1 MKKKIRAAGFLS
13 AAILASWAMA
23 AQDRPL
29 AELYK
34 TGRLKLVEEVR
45 ISDKA
50 FPSDIFF
57 QNPRGIA
64 VDAAGRVYVADSDAN
79 HLKVFGPDGKFLRTI
94 GRKGQGP
101 GEFLGPEFVEV
112 GGGRIYIWE
121 SMSRRISIL
130 DAEGKF
136 IASIPFYPGVFG
148 ILIRMR
154 ALPDGR
160 LVAYYERGFAPG
172 SQIGVPDT
180 QDRVVELLSAEAKP
194 LRTLY
199 EKKVRA
205 SRLALNKETNSYV
218 RVPFPYHPGVA
229 MEVTP
234 AGIIAVGGND
244 NYGFELLGPD
254 KGRLASV
261 VRSFAALKLSEKD
274 KQAHFGRFR
283 MTVFK
288 DNIKTIL
295 PKPPPVIV
303 KFTEFPDT
311 LPPYRDFVADGE
323 GNLWVHIYVESRA
336 ANVFDVFSQKGEF
349 LGRITVDGAP
359 IDESFASSA
368 SVRFAGRSLWEIE
381 RDKEGYPS
389 LVKYRLT
396 NGK

>member
-1 MKKKIRAAGFLS
+1 MEKKIRAAGILS
-13 AAILASWAMA
+13 TAILVSWAMA

-34 TGRLKLVEEVR
+34 TGRVKLVEEVR
-45 ISDKA
+45 VSDKA
-50 FPSDIFF
+50 FPSDIYF

-64 VDAAGRVYVADSDAN
+64 IDAAGRVYVADSDAN
-79 HLKVFGPDGKFLRTI
+79 HLKVFGRDGKFLRTI

-101 GEFLGPEFVEV
+101 GEFQGPEFVEI
-112 GGGRIYIWE
+112 GGGRIYVWE
-121 SMSRRISIL
+121 TMSRRISIL

-136 IASIPFYPGVFG
+136 IALTPFYPGAFG
-148 ILIRMR
+148 VLIRMR

-172 SQIGVPDT
+172 SQIRIPDT

-199 EKKVRA
+199 EKKIRA
-205 SRLALNKETNSYV
+205 SRLVWNEETNSYV

-234 AGIIAVGGND
+234 AGIVAVGEND
-244 NYGFELLGPD
+244 NYRFELLDPD
-254 KGRLASV
+254 KGQLASV
-261 VRSFAALKLSEKD
+261 ARSFTALKLAEKD

-283 MTVFK
+283 MRVFK
-288 DNIKTIL
+288 GNIKTIL

-311 LPPYRDFVADGE
+311 VPLYRDFIADGE
-323 GNLWVHIYVESRA
+323 GNLWVHIYVENRA
-336 ANVFDVFSQKGEF
+336 ANVFDVFSPKGEL

-359 IDESFASSA
+359 IDELFASNA

-381 RDKEGYPS
+381 RDEEGFSS

-396 NGK
+396 GGK